1 MQKLISIDLKADFGF
16 FRKPDTNGTVN
27 QSYNMLHK
35 PALLGILGAI
45 IGLEGYKEFGKLPQ
59 YYELLKDIK
68 IGIQPI
74 GDEKGVFKKTTI
86 KYTNTVGYANKGS
99 TFLTEEAVL
108 INPGYR
114 IYMLLDLNDTYQGL
128 LYKRLKAGEAEY
140 LPYFGKNEFGTCY
153 DNYDLKRGSSFRE
166 DYPIEQSVY
175 DGRLY
180 EIKSIFCKSI
190 VVRNSVDDGADDFT
204 DIDFDFILS
213 TNPFVY
219 FERLPFCFEELPP
232 KLEKVKE
239 VTGKQKSK
247 SPVSKVQQLALGFD
261 VEIKPVMQP
270 VQNESSKKEYQY
282 KLESFSYTTAKM
294 KAHVRLPNLFR
305 IKQGE
310 YVQLF

>member
-27 QSYNMLHK
+27 QSYNMIHK

-45 IGLEGYKEFGKLPQ
+45 IGLEGYKEFGRLPQ
-59 YYELLKDIK
+59 YYEILKDIK
-68 IGIQPI
+68 VGIEPI

-114 IYMLLDLNDTYQGL
+114 IYMLLDMEDSHQGL
-128 LYKRLKAGEAEY
+128 LYERLKAGEAEY
-140 LPYFGKNEFGTCY
+140 LPYFGKNEFGVCY

-175 DGRLY
+175 DGKLY

-213 TNPFVY
+213 INPFVY

-232 KLEKVKE
+232 RLEKVKE
-239 VTGKQKSK
+239 KTKQK
-247 SPVSKVQQLALGFD
+247 PVPPPKVQQLAFGF
-261 VEIKPVMQP
+261 EMETKPIIQP
-270 VQNESSKKEYQY
+270 VKPESVAKEYQY